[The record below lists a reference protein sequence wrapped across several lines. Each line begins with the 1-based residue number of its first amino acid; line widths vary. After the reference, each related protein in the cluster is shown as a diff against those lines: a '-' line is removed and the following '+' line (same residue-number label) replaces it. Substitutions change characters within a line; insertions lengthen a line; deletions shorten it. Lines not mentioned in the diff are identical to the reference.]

1 METKVPLSLLCE
13 LSMKEKAVE
22 DLMVLLASCPFS
34 LLHIISL
41 VAF

>member
-1 METKVPLSLLCE
+1 METKVSLLCE
-13 LSMKEKAVE
+13 LFIKEEAVE
-22 DLMVLLASCPFS
+22 DLMVLLASCSFS